1 MGVPPKCGYPR
12 PHCSEAILQA
22 NPTGPSRIGPKVIQC
37 FVNGRARQVGITPQ
51 VRCGELMGRE
61 GSPRWCAITVAL
73 RVEVLV
79 GIQHRTHPGCGNQ
92 VKLGFDPVEVI
103 TVVLSGRGLNCSPD
117 DAQADQGETAGCQVS
132 DVWPIPRAL
141 EVMIDEASFRE

>member
-1 MGVPPKCGYPR
+1 MRHVR

-22 NPTGPSRIGPKVIQC
+22 NPTGPSRVGSKVIQC
-37 FVNGRARQVGITPQ
+37 FVDRRARQVGITPQ

-132 DVWPIPRAL
+132 DVWPISRAL

>member
-1 MGVPPKCGYPR
+1 MTSRAMRLPIRSRSRSSLSHAPVRPR
-12 PHCSEAILQA
+12 L
-22 NPTGPSRIGPKVIQC
+22 
-37 FVNGRARQVGITPQ
+37 
-51 VRCGELMGRE
+51 
-61 GSPRWCAITVAL
+61 WCTITVAL

-132 DVWPIPRAL
+132 DVWPISRAL